1 MASGPVRLITR
12 SRDIKIG
19 RFSQTMTVETEHGN
33 IELDPGMP
41 VPAIEARS
49 GAGNI
54 ELTLPEKAAF
64 QLSATASAAMPPTIS
79 ASRFRKRV
87 SDAAPL

>member
-1 MASGPVRLITR
+1 VEAVPGNISMDMGEFTAYGLVGPVRLITR

-41 VPAIEARS
+41 VPPLKRAPAPATS
-49 GAGNI
+49 M
-54 ELTLPEKAAF
+54 LTLPK
-64 QLSATASAAMPPTIS
+64 
-79 ASRFRKRV
+79 
-87 SDAAPL
+87 

>member
-1 MASGPVRLITR
+1 MDMGEFTAYGLVGPVRLITR

-49 GAGNI
+49 GA
-54 ELTLPEKAAF
+54 
-64 QLSATASAAMPPTIS
+64 ATSS
-79 ASRFRKRV
+79 
-87 SDAAPL
+87 